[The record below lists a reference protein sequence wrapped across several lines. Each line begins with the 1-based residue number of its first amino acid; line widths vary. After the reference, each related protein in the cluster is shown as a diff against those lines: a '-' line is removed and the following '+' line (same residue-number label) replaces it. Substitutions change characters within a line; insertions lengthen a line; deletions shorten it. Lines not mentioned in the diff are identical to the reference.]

1 MTTAEAFTRKY
12 TSEEA
17 HAIKEVGY
25 GLHSA
30 TPETAKKYLNAGGIL
45 ALQWNHSNSMYYSEH
60 DETYVPVCVLKL
72 VAFNIEDDTATREYD
87 LRDGGNTIEI
97 DTDVLLL
104 SSAINAEDPEP
115 YKALEDVMLKVAGL
129 TRNDLAG
136 IINHL

>member
-1 MTTAEAFTRKY
+1 MTTADVFTRKY

-17 HAIKEVGY
+17 RALKEVGY
-25 GLHSA
+25 GLHPT

-45 ALQWNHSNSMYYSEH
+45 ALQWNHSNGMYYSEH

-87 LRDGGNTIEI
+87 LRDEADVLEI

-115 YKALEDVMLKVAGL
+115 YKSLEDVMLKVAGL

-136 IINHL
+136 IINRL

>member
-1 MTTAEAFTRKY
+1 MNAIGSYHEKHAET
-12 TSEEA
+12 
-17 HAIKEVGY
+17 
-25 GLHSA
+25 L
-30 TPETAKKYLNAGGIL
+30 KKYLNAGGIL
-45 ALQWNHSNSMYYSEH
+45 AIQWSHSNSMYYSEH

-72 VAFNIEDDTATREYD
+72 VAFNIEDDAATREYD
-87 LRDGGNTIEI
+87 LRNEGDTIEI

-136 IINHL
+136 IINYL

>member
-1 MTTAEAFTRKY
+1 
-12 TSEEA
+12 
-17 HAIKEVGY
+17 
-25 GLHSA
+25 
-30 TPETAKKYLNAGGIL
+30 
-45 ALQWNHSNSMYYSEH
+45 MYYSEH

-72 VAFNIEDDTATREYD
+72 VAFNIEDDTVIREYD
-87 LRDGGNTIEI
+87 LRNEGDTIEI

>member
-17 HAIKEVGY
+17 RAIKEVGY
-25 GLHSA
+25 GLHST

-72 VAFNIEDDTATREYD
+72 VAFNIEDDTATV
-87 LRDGGNTIEI
+87 NT
-97 DTDVLLL
+97 TFVTRLTF
-104 SSAINAEDPEP
+104 
-115 YKALEDVMLKVAGL
+115 LKLIPMYCYSVQRL
-129 TRNDLAG
+129 TPKTLNRTRR
-136 IINHL
+136 

>member
-12 TSEEA
+12 TSEEVN
-17 HAIKEVGY
+17 AIKEVGY
-25 GLHSA
+25 GLHSTTA
-30 TPETAKKYLNAGGIL
+30 EAAKKYLNAGGIL
-45 ALQWNHSNSMYYSEH
+45 ALQWNHSNGMYYSEH

-72 VAFNIEDDTATREYD
+72 VAFNIEDDTAIREYD
-87 LRDGGNTIEI
+87 LRDEADVLEI